1 MKKKF
6 VRVMFFGALAL
17 ATGASFVGCKDYDDD
32 IDAVNARVD
41 GIEKTLSELQAQLGG
56 FVKSVDYNASTG
68 VLTVVGGNNESFNL
82 PMPQAMPSYT
92 LNVTKDGK
100 ITLLKDGKEVSSG
113 TIDIP
118 EMPEIP
124 DMPEIPEYK
133 EFDASLL
140 TVGED
145 GYIYYSGKKTQVQI
159 PASPKGSIV
168 ATTTEEGTVTGY
180 TITTYENG
188 KQYVGSFSIIDAV
201 ALRGL
206 VFSPSCYVG
215 GIPSLKASN
224 IAYNP
229 WTREAYATPTEKG
242 ETYKAATVQSY
253 ITPQIWAYYHMNP
266 AGTSMEQIESLKFLS
281 GDKDYYPVSRA
292 AAMNPTVNMSK
303 TEVVTQDGERYLKVA
318 MDADAEKIPAIKS
331 GKVASYALQAQTKD
345 AAVIT
350 SNYASVYKVSM
361 EDFVLKTT
369 LDNTAKDEVVLYG
382 QAISRADTDN
392 ANAGKAQEAIDAEAD
407 YTVAT
412 DAELKLAD
420 KIVTYY
426 KEDGKDEL
434 VEMENVEDYG
444 LEYVYTA
451 SNYIGGAKNETE
463 QNTFINVDKAAEGI
477 IDPEYNKQN
486 SEATENREPLLRVEL
501 KDKATGKTVAV
512 GWIKTKIVKG
522 ATEGFAKTFDK
533 GTYYYG
539 CGNFD
544 EVLTYINM
552 NDVYDKAKLNKDE
565 FHKAYKLKVDA
576 ANAVVMAI
584 GSVGTVTEIVDNPAT
599 ATNVLKWIVT
609 PAEALAVVNA
619 SKTEMSAT
627 VTYESVDGTRGN
639 ITITMKAKVAMPSG
653 VIKNDQKIKQ
663 VWSTDYS
670 YVKADVK
677 EPVST
682 AVTDFTLDLFNVFEG
697 RKVVVSDVDSKNF
710 PSFANDELNAKFIFS
725 GAKEVTIGTDKYTFT
740 VASDGTQLR
749 ASKNGSV
756 ITTLIATIDAKGV
769 ITYNKDEE
777 DAQVLLNNS
786 AYNEDPFTVGV
797 EIVITNGCDEIL
809 PITGNKFD
817 VKFLRPINIVDT
829 QSASLQDATTG
840 TAKIDMSELFGLTD
854 WRGEKF
860 VVKPVDFYTYYG
872 VDGKTGTISIDK
884 DKIMTTLNASE
895 ATPKLLKDVA
905 PQMSISYTCSL
916 QDSGDKKTF
925 GDIVYENGKVTV
937 NESFK
942 LFIPVTVSYTF
953 GEVTGMVT
961 LTITPTHN

>member
-1 MKKKF
+1 
-6 VRVMFFGALAL
+6 MFFGALAL

-56 FVKSVDYNASTG
+56 FVKSVDYNESTG
-68 VLTVVGGNNESFNL
+68 VLTIVGGNNESFNL

-92 LNVTKDGK
+92 LDVKKDGK
-100 ITLLKDGKEVSSG
+100 IATITLLKDGKAVSSG

-124 DMPEIPEYK
+124 DIPKYN

-145 GYIYYSGKKTQVQI
+145 GYVYYSGKKTAVQI

-168 ATTTEEGTVTGY
+168 AKTDDEGNVIAY
-180 TITTYENG
+180 TITTYEG
-188 KQYVGSFSIIDAV
+188 DKKYVGEFSIIDAV

-229 WTREAYATPTEKG
+229 WTPQAYATPTEEG
-242 ETYKAATVQSY
+242 ETYKVGATQSY

-292 AAMNPTVNMSK
+292 AAMNPTVNMEK
-303 TEVVTQDGERYLKVA
+303 TDVVTQDGERYLKVA
-318 MDADAEKIPAIKS
+318 MDADAEKIPAITS
-331 GKVASYALQAQTKD
+331 GKVASYALQATTKD

-369 LDNTAKDEVVLYG
+369 LDNADKDEVILYG
-382 QAISRADTDN
+382 QAITRADGNDN
-392 ANAGKAQEAIDAEAD
+392 VNAGKAEEAIKAEAD

-412 DAELKLAD
+412 DAELKLAE
-420 KIVTYY
+420 KIATYY

-434 VEMENVEDYG
+434 VKMENVEDYG

-451 SNYIGGAKNETE
+451 SNYIGGANNETA
-463 QNTFINVDKAAEGI
+463 QNTFINVEKATQGT
-477 IDPEYNKQN
+477 IDPEYKKQN

-522 ATEGFAKTFDK
+522 TTEGFAKTFDK

-539 CGNFD
+539 CEAFAQSLN
-544 EVLTYINM
+544 YIDM
-552 NDVYDKAKLNKDE
+552 NDVYAQAKLNKTE
-565 FHKAYKLKVDA
+565 FHNAYKLKVEGGVVAMA
-576 ANAVVMAI
+576 A
-584 GSVGTVTEIVDNPAT
+584 GSVGTVTEIKDDPAT
-599 ATNVLKWIVT
+599 ATNVLRWEVT

-619 SKTEMSAT
+619 SKVEMSAT

-639 ITITMKAKVAMPSG
+639 VTITMKAKIAMPSG
-653 VIKNDQKIKQ
+653 VIKNDRKIREA
-663 VWSTDYS
+663 WSADYS

-677 EPVST
+677 EPVAT
-682 AVTDFTLDLFNVFEG
+682 AVQDFKLDLFNVFEG
-697 RKVVVSDVDSKNF
+697 RKVVVSDVDSENF
-710 PSFANDELNAKFIFS
+710 PSFANEELHAKFIFS
-725 GAKEVTIGTDKYTFT
+725 GAKDVTIGEDKYKFT
-740 VASDGTQLR
+740 VSPDGTKLN
-749 ASKNGSV
+749 ASKNG
-756 ITTLIATIDAKGV
+756 TAATLIATIDGNGV
-769 ITYNKDEE
+769 ITYNKDGEN
-777 DAQVLLNNS
+777 AQALLNKS
-786 AYNEDPFTVGV
+786 AYNEDPFTVGI
-797 EIVITNGCDEIL
+797 EIVITNDCDQIL

-829 QSASLQDATTG
+829 KSASLQDATTG
-840 TAKIDMSELFGLTD
+840 TAKIDMSELFSLTD
-854 WRGEKF
+854 WRGKDF
-860 VVKPVDFYTYYG
+860 AIKPVNFYTYYG
-872 VDGKTGTISIDK
+872 VTGDNAISIDK

-895 ATPKLLKDVA
+895 AEPKLLKDVA
-905 PQMSISYTCSL
+905 PNMSISYTCSMGT
-916 QDSGDKKTF
+916 DDETF
-925 GDIVYENGKVTV
+925 GDIVYGNGGFTV
-937 NESFK
+937 RKSFK

-953 GEVTGMVT
+953 GEVTGTVT
-961 LTITPTHN
+961 LTITPTHD

>member
-41 GIEKTLSELQAQLGG
+41 GVEKTLSELQAQLGG

-68 VLTVVGGNNESFNL
+68 VLTIVGGNNESFNL

-92 LNVTKDGK
+92 LDVTKDGK

-118 EMPEIP
+118 EIP
-124 DMPEIPEYK
+124 DMPDIPEYK

-140 TVGED
+140 TVEKD
-145 GYIYYSGKKTQVQI
+145 GYVYYNGNKTKVQI

-168 ATTTEEGTVTGY
+168 AKTDDEGNVIAY

-188 KQYVGSFSIIDAV
+188 KEYVGEFSIIDAV

-224 IAYNP
+224 IVYNP
-229 WTREAYATPTEKG
+229 WTRQNYAAPTEKG
-242 ETYKAATVQSY
+242 EIYKEGTTQSY

-281 GDKDYYPVSRA
+281 GDKDYYQVSRA
-292 AAMNPTVNMSK
+292 AAMNPTVNMAK
-303 TEVVTQDGERYLKVA
+303 TAVVTQDGERYLKVA
-318 MDADAEKIPAIKS
+318 MDADAEKIPAINS

-369 LDNTAKDEVVLYG
+369 LDNTNKDEVILYG
-382 QAISRADTDN
+382 QAIARANGAEN
-392 ANAGKAQEAIDAEAD
+392 ANAGKAQEAIEAEAD

-412 DAELKLAD
+412 DAELKLAE
-420 KIVTYY
+420 KIATYY

-434 VEMENVEDYG
+434 VKMENVEDYG

-451 SNYIGGAKNETE
+451 SNYIGGANNETE
-463 QNTFINVDKAAEGI
+463 QNTFINVEKATQGT
-477 IDPEYNKQN
+477 IDPEYKKQN

-512 GWIKTKIVKG
+512 GWIKTRIVKG
-522 ATEGFAKTFDK
+522 TTEGFAETFDK

-552 NDVYDKAKLNKDE
+552 NDVYAKARLNKED
-565 FHKAYKLKVDA
+565 FHNAYKLKVDA
-576 ANAVVMAI
+576 TGAVAMAT

-599 ATNVLKWIVT
+599 ATNVLKWVVT

-639 ITITMKAKVAMPSG
+639 VTITMKGKVAMPSG
-653 VIKNDQKIKQ
+653 VIKNDQKIRQ
-663 VWSTDYS
+663 AWSADYS

-677 EPVST
+677 EPVTT
-682 AVTDFTLDLFNVFEG
+682 AVQDFKLDLFNVFEG

-710 PSFANDELNAKFIFS
+710 PSFANDNLTAKFIFS
-725 GAKEVTIGTDKYTFT
+725 GAKEVTIGANKYKFT
-740 VASDGTQLR
+740 VSSDGTKLN
-749 ASKNGSV
+749 ASKNGAAATV
-756 ITTLIATIDAKGV
+756 IATIDDKGV
-769 ITYNKDEE
+769 ITYNKDDEN
-777 DAQVLLNNS
+777 AQALLNKS
-786 AYNEDPFTVGV
+786 AYNEDPFTVGI
-797 EIVITNGCDEIL
+797 EIVITNDCDEIL

-829 QSASLQDATTG
+829 KSASLQDATTG
-840 TAKIDMSELFGLTD
+840 TAKIDMSELFSLTD
-854 WRGEKF
+854 WRGKDF
-860 VVKPVDFYTYYG
+860 AIKPVNFYTYYG
-872 VDGKTGTISIDK
+872 VTGENAISIDK

-895 ATPKLLKDVA
+895 AEPKLLKDVA
-905 PQMSISYTCSL
+905 PNMSISYTCSMGT
-916 QDSGDKKTF
+916 DDETF
-925 GDIVYENGKVTV
+925 GDIVYGNGGFTV
-937 NESFK
+937 RESFK

-961 LTITPTHN
+961 LTITPTHD